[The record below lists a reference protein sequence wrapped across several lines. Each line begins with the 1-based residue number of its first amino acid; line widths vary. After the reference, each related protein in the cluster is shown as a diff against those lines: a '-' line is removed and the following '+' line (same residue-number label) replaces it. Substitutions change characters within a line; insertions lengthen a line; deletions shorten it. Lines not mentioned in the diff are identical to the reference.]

1 MALETHEPIHR
12 LAGSFVPIVA
22 AEARR
27 FGGAVRS
34 NGALTWS
41 LFLIPGS
48 VWSGR
53 WCLGERPATPMSDTD
68 PEPASFMGQ
77 LGLSLPTTGSLAR
90 GTDGEDSRLP
100 ASGPPGKPS
109 GVIAD
114 PVTGRTAPQQQVP
127 PWLFAFEARAMA
139 TFRGLALLASRRKMP
154 ITSARRSPARPAHLP
169 AISSRRHPRVFLA
182 MAHHATLVLRES
194 TAPTEWG
201 SIENAYRNG
210 YSIFGPRW
218 PGAAFC
224 QSIRPTAS
232 AGRQRAT
239 KPAAYPVPPGPAACP
254 ERELLLLS
262 TTMRSA
268 LLVDWQWELKRPTR
282 IESDKPLPGTLSHG
296 GLHFERQGL

>member
-1 MALETHEPIHR
+1 MALR
-12 LAGSFVPIVA
+12 LRGSGDGYIPGLGAACFTPENADYVSQEIAGQAGSFTCHIFAPTP
-22 AEARR
+22 
-27 FGGAVRS
+27 S
-34 NGALTWS
+34 S
-41 LFLIPGS
+41 LFGY
-48 VWSGR
+48 
-53 WCLGERPATPMSDTD
+53 
-68 PEPASFMGQ
+68 
-77 LGLSLPTTGSLAR
+77 
-90 GTDGEDSRLP
+90 
-100 ASGPPGKPS
+100 
-109 GVIAD
+109 
-114 PVTGRTAPQQQVP
+114 
-127 PWLFAFEARAMA
+127 
-139 TFRGLALLASRRKMP
+139 
-154 ITSARRSPARPAHLP
+154 
-169 AISSRRHPRVFLA
+169 
-182 MAHHATLVLRES
+182 AHHATLVLRES